1 MVAEA
6 SITSSKHSPS
16 HHCQQ
21 TMNDTGNTLDR
32 IASKASQLFS
42 LPAVAMKVLELTENA
57 KVDTLALK
65 QCLETDPA
73 LTGKVLR
80 VVNSSVYGLSREVSD
95 LNQALALLGTK
106 PLKLLVLGFSL
117 PAGLFEGIVG
127 DVLLRYW
134 RHTLVKAVAAREIAE
149 TFWRRAGDEPFI
161 AGLLQDLGA
170 LLLIQELG
178 EPYVRFLE
186 EVRGHNV
193 EIADL
198 ERESLGFEHTQLTAR
213 LLHHWKLPAT
223 LVQAVLLSDAPAS
236 EENTAA
242 TAIRQILRL
251 AELVAC
257 LLADG
262 QEDALALLL
271 EEGHDSCGLRRSA
284 VEELVAGLEEKVGQ
298 LADTL
303 NVDLAGGTDYRELLE
318 AAHARLV
325 GVAEEVAGD
334 LVGAAAAT
342 GGENG
347 PMADILASLAKAA
360 AGVSEY
366 TPDAQMETSPPD
378 VAEVSSAPSDSRLSA
393 RESAAS
399 ATIAP
404 ARLSAYVATA
414 AAACR
419 QIRCPMSIMLVEM
432 NKPESLALALGRHG
446 FLQVRSQIG
455 EACRNVEH
463 EQRACLPYGEIGFLV
478 ILSDCERQTAVRI
491 GQALIQTI
499 RGQAGAGGAPVGV
512 SVGVASVSL
521 PPVNFDPDLMLES
534 ADRCL
539 YGARSSGGTMVKSI
553 EIY

>member
-1 MVAEA
+1 
-6 SITSSKHSPS
+6 
-16 HHCQQ
+16 
-21 TMNDTGNTLDR
+21 MNDPNKTLDR
-32 IASKASQLFS
+32 IASNASRLFT
-42 LPAVAMKVLELTENA
+42 LPAVAMKVLELTENS
-57 KVDTLALK
+57 KVDTTALK

-161 AGLLQDLGA
+161 AGLLQDLGE

-178 EPYVRFLE
+178 EPYIRFLQ
-186 EVRGHNV
+186 EVDGHHV

-198 ERESLGFEHTQLTAR
+198 ERESLGFDHTQLTAR
-213 LLHHWKLPAT
+213 LLQHWKLPSV
-223 LVQAVLLSDAPAS
+223 LVQAVSLS
-236 EENTAA
+236 EAA
-242 TAIRQILRL
+242 TANDNTAVNALRQILRL
-251 AELVAC
+251 AELMSR
-257 LLADG
+257 LLSDG
-262 QEDALALLL
+262 RDDALPMLL
-271 EEGHDSCGLRRSA
+271 EEGHVACGMKRKA
-284 VEELVAGLEEKVGQ
+284 VEGLVAGLEEKVQQ

-303 NVDLAGGTDYRELLE
+303 NVDVTSGGTDYSDLLQ
-318 AAHARLV
+318 AAHSRLV
-325 GVAEEVAGD
+325 DVAEEVAGD
-334 LVGAAAAT
+334 LVAASAAT
-342 GGENG
+342 GGHNG
-347 PMADILASLAKAA
+347 PMADVLISLAKAA
-360 AGVSEY
+360 AGVADKPIVEN
-366 TPDAQMETSPPD
+366 
-378 VAEVSSAPSDSRLSA
+378 SAPVQAPATEGEGSNSHPA
-393 RESAAS
+393 PVSAAAAV

-419 QIRCPMSIMLVEM
+419 QVRCPLSLMLVEM
-432 NKPESLALALGRHG
+432 NHPESLAMALGRHG

-455 EACRNVEH
+455 EACKHVEH
-463 EQRACLPYGEIGFLV
+463 QQRACLPYGEIGFLV
-478 ILSDCERQTAVRI
+478 ILSDCERQAAVHL
-491 GQALIQTI
+491 GQELIRTVRSQS
-499 RGQAGAGGAPVGV
+499 RAGSPPVSV

-521 PPVNFDPDLMLES
+521 PPVNFDPNLMLES